1 MNWLRVQVNNHL
13 LQNSF
18 RVTHG
23 IVYILLVLVE
33 VQTSFVVLPYEVLVE
48 KHERPDEFLM
58 FGVNRVCKPLDL
70 FFPEPCK
77 DIYSISDVVK

>member
-13 LQNSF
+13 LQNSI

-23 IVYILLVLVE
+23 IVYILLVLVK

-48 KHERPDEFLM
+48 KHEKPDEFFM
-58 FGVNRVCKPLDL
+58 FGVN
-70 FFPEPCK
+70 
-77 DIYSISDVVK
+77 